1 MAALIQSNAAEN
13 AAVAII
19 ARQIIQ
25 ISIVKGMRTGGC
37 AHPFFECF
45 FFFLVLC
52 ASINR
57 LGLDAFKGNNRWHYL
72 LALFCDE
79 SINPG

>member
-1 MAALIQSNAAEN
+1 
-13 AAVAII
+13 
-19 ARQIIQ
+19 
-25 ISIVKGMRTGGC
+25 MRTGGC